1 VVDEP
6 TSEQALA
13 FLWREVAQEHF
24 LRRPTAAEAL
34 AALEQRRKL
43 VLRAGVH
50 PQFPR
55 LRHVWLDAADNG
67 QGKGQDWIEQ
77 TLGWTNEIVQP
88 PPRSQTVWVPNDL
101 PPEQIDWSRVSAAA
115 GFPGAATPLGGGA
128 HVRLARP
135 AAPAEQGV

>member
-13 FLWREVAQEHF
+13 ILWREVAQEHF

-50 PQFPR
+50 PHFPR

-115 GFPGAATPLGGGA
+115 GLPGPPPPLGGRKD
-128 HVRLARP
+128 VRLARP
-135 AAPAEQGV
+135 AAPTQ